1 MSANSTREI
10 DRHSFA
16 HDASHYLLIPQS
28 VATPVSADEV
38 SALLR
43 KHFQSQVPLTFRSGG
58 TSLSGQSLSDSLLM
72 DSRANFKKIVIK
84 EDGKIITVEPGIS
97 IREINNRLK
106 PYGYKFGP
114 DPASEIAA
122 TVGGVI
128 ANNSSG
134 MVCGTAEN
142 AYKTIVSAQIIF
154 SDGSSIDTA
163 AADADS
169 RLRAIQPE
177 LYAVIESQRKLI
189 EDSPVMTAEI
199 ERQYR
204 GKNTMGYSLN
214 AFLDYNKP
222 IDILL
227 HLMVGSEGTLA
238 YIAEATFRTIPLK
251 PFAVTNLL
259 VFNSLAAA
267 NESLTALVS
276 SGAAAI
282 ELLDKTSLAVA
293 QREDRAM
300 VEMKALKVERHA
312 ALIVEY
318 QELTA
323 EALQERSEELEKVLQ
338 SLTLAVPTIAA
349 ESLSRRN
356 DLWHIRK
363 GLYATVAGAR
373 KAGTTALLED
383 VAVPVGKLATTC
395 ESLIAL
401 FDKFNYDDSVIFGH
415 AKDGNIHFMLNE
427 DFREEKSQNR
437 YREFTEEMVDLVL
450 GLDGTLKAEHGTGR
464 VMAPFVR
471 KQFGEELY
479 SVMVALKE
487 AFDPHGILNPDVI
500 ITKNQ
505 VIHLENYKIS
515 PKVDAEIDRCVE
527 CGFCEQGCPSKGVTL
542 TPRQRIT
549 ARRASE
555 SARESGDQ
563 RLAGKLEKSF
573 SYDGIDTCAVDGM
586 CAISCPVG
594 INTGDLVK
602 RLREERSNPGQQV
615 LWRLA
620 AGNWPSFLALSRT
633 GIRLASLIP
642 TFRGVKLQPGRKRL
656 ARLSSNPEVI
666 YLPSCTSELFGPSNS
681 DVFLDLCKRAKIT
694 VYIPDGIE
702 NICCGTPWKSKGM
715 SDGAKIM
722 QEKNNQLLRTLAE
735 LNIPI
740 VTDSSSCT
748 EGFINSFGGRKVM
761 DSTEFIAAHLLSK
774 LRIKK
779 VSELVVHPTCSSAK
793 INESAG
799 LLAVARALSDRVIVP
814 PNWGCC
820 GFAGDRGLIHPELTA
835 SATAD
840 EAAFVKSIGAR
851 FHISNNRTCEMAMS
865 AAVGSQYVSALQL
878 LHQQSEG
885 ESNR

>member
-1 MSANSTREI
+1 MQNKSQI
-10 DRHSFA
+10 LRHSYA
-16 HDASHYLLIPQS
+16 HDASHYLLIPEA
-28 VATPVSADEV
+28 VATPADISEV
-38 SALLR
+38 SELLAQ
-43 KHFQSQVPLTFRSGG
+43 HFKSKIPLTFRSGG

-72 DSRANFKKIVIK
+72 DSRASFKKIDIK
-84 EDGKIITVEPGIS
+84 DGGRTITVEPGIS
-97 IREINNRLK
+97 VREINNRLK

-154 SDGSSIDTA
+154 SDGTLIDTA
-163 AADADS
+163 DNNAEK
-169 RLRAIQPE
+169 RLREIQPE
-177 LYAVIESQRKLI
+177 LFAVIAAQKKRI
-189 EDSPVMTAEI
+189 DNSPLMKAEI

-214 AFLDYNKP
+214 AFLDYSNP
-222 IDILL
+222 VDILL

-251 PFAVTNLL
+251 PFAATNLL

-267 NESLTALVS
+267 NESLTALVA

-282 ELLDKTSLAVA
+282 ELLDKTSLEVA
-293 QREDRAM
+293 QREERAM
-300 VEMKALKVERHA
+300 TEMKALSIDRHA

-318 QELTA
+318 QELS
-323 EALQERSEELEKVLQ
+323 EAKLQERSAELEKVLK
-338 SLTLAVPTIAA
+338 SLTLATPAIAA
-349 ESLSRRN
+349 ETLSRRN

-395 ESLIAL
+395 ESLISL

-427 DFREEKSQNR
+427 DFREQKSQDR
-437 YREFTEEMVDLVL
+437 YRDFTEEMVDLVL

-471 KQFGEELY
+471 KQFGDDLY
-479 SVMVALKE
+479 AVMVALKK
-487 AFDPHGILNPDVI
+487 AFDPHAILNPDVI
-500 ITKNQ
+500 ITENP

-515 PKVDAEIDRCVE
+515 PSVDAEIDRCVE
-527 CGFCEQGCPSKGVTL
+527 CGFCEQGCPSKGLTL

-555 SARESGDQ
+555 STRLSGNT
-563 RLAGKLEKSF
+563 RLAGAIEKSF
-573 SYDGIDTCAVDGM
+573 AYAGVDTCAVDGM
-586 CAISCPVG
+586 CGIACPVG

-602 RLREERSNPGQQV
+602 RLRDEKSNPVQQA
-615 LWRLA
+615 LWNLA
-620 AGNWPSFLALSRT
+620 AKKWSTFLALSRT
-633 GIRLASLIP
+633 GVRAASLLP
-642 TFRGVKLQPGRKRL
+642 KFRGVKLQPGSRRM
-656 ARLSSNPEVI
+656 ARLGSAPDVI
-666 YLPSCTSELFGPSNS
+666 YLPSCTSEIFGPSNN
-681 DVFLDLCKRAKIT
+681 DVFLDLCKRAKIS
-694 VYIPDGIE
+694 VYIPDGIDA
-702 NICCGTPWKSKGM
+702 ICCGTPWKSKGM
-715 SDGAKIM
+715 STGAKVM
-722 QEKNNQLLRTLAE
+722 QEKNHHLLRTLAE
-735 LNIPI
+735 SKIPI

-748 EGFINSFGGRKVM
+748 EGFISSFGGKKVM
-761 DSTEFIAAHLLSK
+761 DSTEFIVTHLLSK
-774 LRIKK
+774 LRINK
-779 VSELVVHPTCSSAK
+779 VSQVVVHPTCSSAK
-793 INESAG
+793 LDESAG
-799 LLAVARALSDRVIVP
+799 LLAVAHALSDNVIVP

-820 GFAGDRGLIHPELTA
+820 AFAGDRGLLHPELTA
-835 SATAD
+835 SATAE
-840 EAAFVKSIGAR
+840 EADFVKSIGAK

-865 AAVGSQYVSALQL
+865 AAVGSEYISALQL
-878 LHQQSEG
+878 LHEQSEG
-885 ESNR
+885 

>member
-10 DRHSFA
+10 DRHSYA
-16 HDASHYLLIPQS
+16 HDASHYLLVPQA
-28 VATPVSADEV
+28 VATPASAIEV
-38 SALLR
+38 SALLAQ
-43 KHFQSQVPLTFRSGG
+43 HFQSRVPLTFRSGG

-72 DSRANFKKIVIK
+72 DSRASFKKIEIK

-97 IREINNRLK
+97 VREINNRLK

-154 SDGSSIDTA
+154 SDGSVINTA
-163 AADADS
+163 EKVADK
-169 RLRAIQPE
+169 RLREIQPE
-177 LYAVIESQRKLI
+177 LHAVITAQKKRI
-189 EDSPVMTAEI
+189 EDSPVMKAEI

-214 AFLDYNKP
+214 AFLDYSNP
-222 IDILL
+222 VDILL

-251 PFAVTNLL
+251 PFAATNLL

-267 NESLTALVS
+267 NESLTSLVA

-282 ELLDKTSLAVA
+282 ELLDKTSLEVA
-293 QREDRAM
+293 QREERAM
-300 VEMKALKVERHA
+300 PEMKALSIDRHA

-318 QELTA
+318 QELT
-323 EALQERSEELEKVLQ
+323 EIELHNRTSKLEDVLK
-338 SLTLAVPTIAA
+338 SLTLATPAIAA
-349 ESLSRRN
+349 ETLGRRN

-395 ESLIAL
+395 ESLISL
-401 FDKFNYDDSVIFGH
+401 FDKFEYDDSVIFGH

-427 DFREEKSQNR
+427 DFREQKSQDR

-471 KQFGEELY
+471 KQFGDDLY
-479 SVMVALKE
+479 SVMVALKN
-487 AFDPHGILNPDVI
+487 AFDPHAILNPDVI
-500 ITKNQ
+500 ITENPE
-505 VIHLENYKIS
+505 IHLENYKIS
-515 PKVDAEIDRCVE
+515 PTVDAEIDRCVE
-527 CGFCEQGCPSKGVTL
+527 CGFCEQGCPSKGLTL

-549 ARRASE
+549 ARRAAE
-555 SARESGDQ
+555 SARESGKT
-563 RLAGKLEKSF
+563 RLADKLEKSF

-602 RLREERSNPGQQV
+602 RLRDEKSNSVQQA
-615 LWRLA
+615 LWSFA
-620 AGNWPSFLALSRT
+620 ARNWSAFLALSRA
-633 GIRLASLIP
+633 GIRIASLLP
-642 TFRGVKLQPGRKRL
+642 KFRGVKLQPGQKRVS
-656 ARLSSNPEVI
+656 RLSSKPEVI
-666 YLPSCTSELFGPSNS
+666 YLPSCTSEIFGPSNN
-681 DVFLDLCKRAKIT
+681 DVFLDLCKRANIT
-694 VYIPDGIE
+694 VYIPDGIDAV
-702 NICCGTPWKSKGM
+702 CCGTPWKSKGM
-715 SDGAKIM
+715 SRGAKVM
-722 QEKNNQLLRTLAE
+722 QEKNQQLLRSLAE
-735 LNIPI
+735 LNVPI
-740 VTDSSSCT
+740 VTDGSSCT

-761 DSTEFIAAHLLSK
+761 DSTEFIAGHLLSK
-774 LRIKK
+774 LKINK
-779 VSELVVHPTCSSAK
+779 VSQLVVHPTCSSAK
-793 INESAG
+793 LDESAG
-799 LLAVARALSDRVIVP
+799 LFAVARALSDNVIVP

-840 EAAFVKSIGAR
+840 EADFVKSIGAK

-865 AAVGSQYVSALQL
+865 AAVGSEYISALQL
-878 LHQQSEG
+878 LHEQSKG
-885 ESNR
+885 